1 MNKVLLYSLII
12 LIMLT
17 TSIAYAYETVIIK
30 YPDGELWEPAYYK
43 QTTSESIAQYTLKG
57 ENTKKWTKTVI
68 IHAYND
74 YINTARMLLGN
85 VIELNQRQNP
95 TGKYTIIK
103 NTTND
108 AIAIRC
114 TNSYKQLSPQCEILR
129 AAKGHK
135 GVITIHYINKNI
147 SNYKETY
154 DDWYDIIKKAIFYES
169 YFRNDRILNKSL
181 YLEL

>member
-74 YINTARMLLGN
+74 YINTARMLGN
-85 VIELNQRQNP
+85 TP
-95 TGKYTIIK
+95 
-103 NTTND
+103 
-108 AIAIRC
+108 
-114 TNSYKQLSPQCEILR
+114 
-129 AAKGHK
+129 
-135 GVITIHYINKNI
+135 
-147 SNYKETY
+147 
-154 DDWYDIIKKAIFYES
+154 
-169 YFRNDRILNKSL
+169 
-181 YLEL
+181 YLCG